1 MTIPFTSHGYYFDE
15 FSLGET
21 AVSRGRTI
29 TEADIVNFAGLSGDF
44 SQIHTNA
51 EFARQSGF
59 GQRIAHGLLGAAVA
73 SGLLAQL
80 GLIEGTVIAFRE
92 LTWKFSLPIFI
103 ADTIH
108 VRTTVSELNA
118 VRRLGGG
125 LVTFVLE
132 VINQENRVVQSGKWV
147 VLIAV
152 KPK

>member
-15 FSLGET
+15 FSLGDT

-51 EFARQSGF
+51 EFARQCGF

-80 GLIEGTVIAFRE
+80 GLIEGTVMAFRQ

-108 VRTTVSELNA
+108 VRTTVSELKA

>member
-15 FSLGET
+15 FSLGDT

-80 GLIEGTVIAFRE
+80 GLIEGTVMAFRQ

-108 VRTTVSELNA
+108 VRTTVSELKA

-125 LVTFVLE
+125 LVTFDLE

-147 VLIAV
+147 VLIAAR
-152 KPK
+152 PE

>member
-1 MTIPFTSHGYYFDE
+1 MTIPFTSHGFYFDE
-15 FSLGET
+15 FAVGDM

-59 GQRIAHGLLGAAVA
+59 GQRVAHGLLGAAVA

-80 GLIEGTVIAFRE
+80 GLIEGTVMAFRE

-108 VRTTVSELNA
+108 VHTTVSELKA

-125 LVTFVLE
+125 LVTFDLE
-132 VINQENRVVQSGKWV
+132 VINQENRLVQSGKWV
-147 VLIAV
+147 VLIAAR
-152 KPK
+152 PE

>member
-15 FSLGET
+15 FSLGDT

-80 GLIEGTVIAFRE
+80 GLIEGTVMAFRE
-92 LTWKFSLPIFI
+92 LNWKFSLPIFI

-108 VRTTVSELNA
+108 VRTTVSELKA

>member
-15 FSLGET
+15 FSLGDT

-80 GLIEGTVIAFRE
+80 GLIEGTVMAFRQ

-108 VRTTVSELNA
+108 VRTTVSELKA
-118 VRRLGGG
+118 VGRLGGG
-125 LVTFVLE
+125 LVTFDLE
-132 VINQENRVVQSGKWV
+132 MINQENRVVQSGKWV
-147 VLIAV
+147 VLIAAR
-152 KPK
+152 PE